1 MDIGKRIKK
10 YREMKNISQ
19 DELAL
24 AIFVSRQTI
33 SNWET
38 NKSYPDIK
46 SLTLLSNLFNVSLDD
61 FIKGDI
67 EEMKRKVDNGKIKKF
82 NIISFVFLVELLIL
96 AISAYPLFKIDGYL
110 GVIVWILLFI
120 ITLITS
126 VIAERFKKSN
136 DIQTYKEIISFLEN
150 KNLTYEQQQQE
161 IGKRNYQKIFI
172 GVDQFLHFRL
182 KVIEMKGEKV
192 YVFMMLDQQI
202 LNFLTGMTLLMNI
215 PDMMKILKEH

>member
-46 SLTLLSNLFNVSLDD
+46 SLTLLSNFFKVSLDD

-67 EEMKRKVDNGKIKKF
+67 EEMKREINKEEIKNF
-82 NIISFVFLVELLIL
+82 NVMGYIFFAELLIL
-96 AISAYPLFKIDGYL
+96 IISAYPLFKIEGYI
-110 GVIVWILLFI
+110 GIIIWILFFGITFGTAI
-120 ITLITS
+120 II
-126 VIAERFKKSN
+126 EKFKKKH

-150 KNLTYEQQQQE
+150 KNLTYEEHQQE
-161 IGKRNYQKIFI
+161 IGKRNYQKTLMVILLGVFTIIVSLIIIFI
-172 GVDQFLHFRL
+172 VDNVL
-182 KVIEMKGEKV
+182 G
-192 YVFMMLDQQI
+192 
-202 LNFLTGMTLLMNI
+202 G
-215 PDMMKILKEH
+215 

>member
-46 SLTLLSNLFNVSLDD
+46 SLTLLSNFFKVSLDD

-67 EEMKRKVDNGKIKKF
+67 EEMKREINKEEIKNF
-82 NIISFVFLVELLIL
+82 NVMGYIFFAELLIL
-96 AISAYPLFKIDGYL
+96 IISAYPLFKIEGYI
-110 GVIVWILLFI
+110 GIIIWILFFGITFGTAI
-120 ITLITS
+120 II
-126 VIAERFKKSN
+126 EKFKKKH

-150 KNLTYEQQQQE
+150 KNLTYEEHQQE
-161 IGKRNYQKIFI
+161 IGKRNYQKTLIVILVGVFAIIVSLIIIFI
-172 GVDQFLHFRL
+172 VDNVL
-182 KVIEMKGEKV
+182 G
-192 YVFMMLDQQI
+192 
-202 LNFLTGMTLLMNI
+202 G
-215 PDMMKILKEH
+215 